1 MDPDAINADGL
12 PRALRGYDCEA
23 TDDLLK
29 RVAWDYL
36 QVLGEVRR
44 LSRLTEQEQA
54 VSGVRGLDAAG
65 FGGRTAAG
73 AEPDDVGRALL
84 AAAQKAA
91 KELRESTRREC
102 EVIIKK
108 ARRRAEDIAAAEE
121 RQVRRASSDA
131 AAVLEAAARLR
142 GQLAAALEAVTSDSP
157 ERQHE
162 ERTGELVSAQS
173 RES

>member
-44 LSRLTEQEQA
+44 LSRLSEQDGTG
-54 VSGVRGLDAAG
+54 SGPTARVADGAAG
-65 FGGRTAAG
+65 GV
-73 AEPDDVGRALL
+73 EPDEVGRALI

-91 KELRESTRREC
+91 KELRESTRRDC
-102 EVIIKK
+102 EAAIKK
-108 ARRRAEDIAAAEE
+108 ARKRAQDIAAAEE
-121 RQVRRASSDA
+121 RKATGTSSDV

-142 GQLAAALEAVTSDSP
+142 GQLSAALEAVTSGSP
-157 ERQHE
+157 EPE
-162 ERTGELVSAQS
+162 TDVSTGLLVSAQP